1 MGTLMNVRL
10 VRVLGLFFGGSS
22 PLLVLELD
30 QPTSSTGHRVVHSLR
45 WSGME
50 CTQPSPVQSSPV
62 QSNICPAIISSLP
75 SALLSFL
82 FFFFP
87 SPLSLSLS
95 LMPSRSCRQF
105 IRRVPRSPLFLYR
118 KGLDS
123 PPLLDREG
131 RGEEKGL
138 ALLSARF
145 SCGALTK
152 AFSRGGIG
160 VVIVVV

>member
-1 MGTLMNVRL
+1 MG
-10 VRVLGLFFGGSS
+10 GPALFWSS
-22 PLLVLELD
+22 NWTSPPAPLDIE
-30 QPTSSTGHRVVHSLR
+30 
-45 WSGME
+45 W
-50 CTQPSPVQSSPV
+50 CTHCVGVEWNAPSPVQSSPV
-62 QSNICPAIISSLP
+62 QSSRISAP
-75 SALLSFL
+75 RLSHRCHRLCSHSFSS
-82 FFFFP
+82 FFP
-87 SPLSLSLS
+87 LLSLSLS